1 MIAGKYAKLSVAN
14 PILRRLGRH
23 RFGRGRD
30 GILGRQGD
38 GRRAFLDR
46 GGPVLLVI
54 MAATFVMW
62 ALILERLFYFRFA
75 HKQIAA
81 EAIAE
86 WRSRSDRKSKL
97 AHWVREK
104 LVSEVRAKAE
114 QNVQLTKAMV
124 ALAPL
129 LGLLGTV
136 TGMVAVFD
144 IMAITAGADAKAMS
158 AGVSRATIPTMAG
171 MVAALS
177 GVFANTYVTRV
188 AQHESEFL
196 QDNLTTDH

>member
-1 MIAGKYAKLSVAN
+1 MGFQDL
-14 PILRRLGRH
+14 
-23 RFGRGRD
+23 
-30 GILGRQGD
+30 Q
-38 GRRAFLDR
+38 AFLDR

-81 EAIAE
+81 EALAE

-97 AHWVREK
+97 AHWVRDK

-114 QNVQLTKAMV
+114 ENVQLTKAMV

-171 MVAALS
+171 MIASLS
-177 GVFANTYVTRV
+177 GILFTSGMDRRV
-188 AQHESEFL
+188 NRSVQQVEDSMEIG
-196 QDNLTTDH
+196 

>member
-1 MIAGKYAKLSVAN
+1 MGFQDL
-14 PILRRLGRH
+14 
-23 RFGRGRD
+23 
-30 GILGRQGD
+30 Q
-38 GRRAFLDR
+38 AFLDR
-46 GGPVLLVI
+46 GGPVLLVV

-75 HKQIAA
+75 HKQVAA

-97 AHWVREK
+97 AHWVRDK

-144 IMAITAGADAKAMS
+144 IMGITAGADAKAMS

-171 MVAALS
+171 MVASLS
-177 GVFANTYVTRV
+177 GILFTSGMDRRV
-188 AQHESEFL
+188 NRSVQQVEDSMEI
-196 QDNLTTDH
+196 D

>member
-1 MIAGKYAKLSVAN
+1 MGFQDL
-14 PILRRLGRH
+14 
-23 RFGRGRD
+23 
-30 GILGRQGD
+30 Q
-38 GRRAFLDR
+38 AFLDR

-75 HKQIAA
+75 HKQVAA
-81 EAIAE
+81 EALAE

-97 AHWVREK
+97 AHWVRDK

-171 MVAALS
+171 MVASLS
-177 GVFANTYVTRV
+177 GIMFTSGMDRRV
-188 AQHESEFL
+188 NRSVQQVEDAMEIG
-196 QDNLTTDH
+196 

>member
-1 MIAGKYAKLSVAN
+1 MGFADL
-14 PILRRLGRH
+14 
-23 RFGRGRD
+23 
-30 GILGRQGD
+30 Q
-38 GRRAFLDR
+38 AFLDR

-54 MAATFVMW
+54 MLATFFMW
-62 ALILERLFYFRFA
+62 GLILERLFYFRFA
-75 HKQIAA
+75 HKQVAA

-86 WRSRSDRKSKL
+86 WRSRSDRKSRL
-97 AHWVREK
+97 AHWVKDK
-104 LVSEVRAKAE
+104 LVSEVRMKAE

-144 IMAITAGADAKAMS
+144 IMAITSGADAKAMS

-171 MVAALS
+171 MVASLS
-177 GVFANTYVTRV
+177 GILFTSGMDRRV
-188 AQHESEFL
+188 SRSVQQVEDAMEIG
-196 QDNLTTDH
+196 

>member
-1 MIAGKYAKLSVAN
+1 
-14 PILRRLGRH
+14 
-23 RFGRGRD
+23 
-30 GILGRQGD
+30 
-38 GRRAFLDR
+38 
-46 GGPVLLVI
+46 
-54 MAATFVMW
+54 MAATFFMW

-75 HKQIAA
+75 HKQVAA

-86 WRSRSDRKSKL
+86 WRSRSDRKSTL
-97 AHWVREK
+97 AHWVRDK

-144 IMAITAGADAKAMS
+144 VMAITNGADAKAMS

-171 MVAALS
+171 MVASLS
-177 GVFANTYVTRV
+177 GILFTSGMDRRV
-188 AQHESEFL
+188 DRSVQWVEDEMEIG
-196 QDNLTTDH
+196 

>member
-1 MIAGKYAKLSVAN
+1 MGFADL
-14 PILRRLGRH
+14 
-23 RFGRGRD
+23 
-30 GILGRQGD
+30 Q
-38 GRRAFLDR
+38 AFLDR
-46 GGPVLLVI
+46 GGPVLIVI
-54 MAATFVMW
+54 MAATFFMW

-75 HKQIAA
+75 HKQVAA

-86 WRSRSDRKSKL
+86 WRSRSDRKSTL
-97 AHWVREK
+97 AHWVKDK

-144 IMAITAGADAKAMS
+144 VMAITNGADAKAMS

-171 MVAALS
+171 MVASLS
-177 GVFANTYVTRV
+177 GILFTSGMDRRV
-188 AQHESEFL
+188 NRSVQLVEDEMEIG
-196 QDNLTTDH
+196 

>member
-1 MIAGKYAKLSVAN
+1 MGFADL
-14 PILRRLGRH
+14 
-23 RFGRGRD
+23 
-30 GILGRQGD
+30 Q
-38 GRRAFLDR
+38 AFLDR
-46 GGPVLLVI
+46 GGPVLIVI
-54 MAATFVMW
+54 MAATFFMW

-75 HKQIAA
+75 HKQVAA

-86 WRSRSDRKSKL
+86 WRSRSDRKSRL
-97 AHWVREK
+97 AHWVKDK
-104 LVSEVRAKAE
+104 LVSEVRMKAE

-144 IMAITAGADAKAMS
+144 IMAITSGADAKAMS

-171 MVAALS
+171 MVASLS
-177 GVFANTYVTRV
+177 GILFTSGMDRTVNRSVQQVEDAMEV
-188 AQHESEFL
+188 S
-196 QDNLTTDH
+196 

>member
-1 MIAGKYAKLSVAN
+1 MG
-14 PILRRLGRH
+14 
-23 RFGRGRD
+23 FGD
-30 GILGRQGD
+30 LQ
-38 GRRAFLDR
+38 AFLDR

-75 HKQIAA
+75 HKQLAA

-97 AHWVREK
+97 AHWVRDK
-104 LVSEVRAKAE
+104 LVSEVRMKAE

-171 MVAALS
+171 MVASLS
-177 GVFANTYVTRV
+177 GILFTSGMDRRV
-188 AQHESEFL
+188 NRSVQQVEDSMEI
-196 QDNLTTDH
+196 D

>member
-1 MIAGKYAKLSVAN
+1 MG
-14 PILRRLGRH
+14 
-23 RFGRGRD
+23 FGE
-30 GILGRQGD
+30 LQ
-38 GRRAFLDR
+38 AFLDR

-75 HKQIAA
+75 HKQVAA

-171 MVAALS
+171 MVASLS
-177 GVFANTYVTRV
+177 GILFTSGMDRTVNRSVQRV
-188 AQHESEFL
+188 EDSMEI
-196 QDNLTTDH
+196 D

>member
-1 MIAGKYAKLSVAN
+1 MGFADL
-14 PILRRLGRH
+14 
-23 RFGRGRD
+23 
-30 GILGRQGD
+30 Q
-38 GRRAFLDR
+38 AFLDR

-54 MAATFVMW
+54 MAATFFMW

-75 HKQIAA
+75 HKQLAS

-86 WRSRSDRKSKL
+86 WRARPDRKSTM
-97 AHWVREK
+97 AHWVKDK
-104 LVSEVRAKAE
+104 LVSEVRLKAE

-144 IMAITAGADAKAMS
+144 VMAITNGADAKAMS

-171 MVAALS
+171 MVASLS
-177 GVFANTYVTRV
+177 GILFTSGMDRRV
-188 AQHESEFL
+188 SRSVQEVED
-196 QDNLTTDH
+196 QMEIG

>member
-1 MIAGKYAKLSVAN
+1 MGFQDL
-14 PILRRLGRH
+14 
-23 RFGRGRD
+23 
-30 GILGRQGD
+30 Q
-38 GRRAFLDR
+38 AFLDR

-97 AHWVREK
+97 AHWVRDK
-104 LVSEVRAKAE
+104 LVSEVRGKAE

-171 MVAALS
+171 MVASLS
-177 GVFANTYVTRV
+177 GILFTSGMDRRV
-188 AQHESEFL
+188 NRSVQQVEDSMEI
-196 QDNLTTDH
+196 D